1 MNRVIANP
9 ALLQLRR
16 EFLGNALTTQVR
28 ADFVDKRRD
37 LLKPA
42 NP

>member
-16 EFLGNALTTQVR
+16 EFFSNALTTQVR
-28 ADFVDKRRD
+28 ADFLDKRRD